1 MSRCHRRRRGAP
13 FRHPNMVRFRFLLRE
28 LVARDLRGRYAGSLL
43 GFLWA
48 FVHPLWQLAL
58 FSFVFAYVLR
68 VPLVGER
75 TASFPLFLFAGL
87 LPWLGVQE
95 GIQRATTVVSEN
107 ANLVKKLRFPSQ
119 LLVLAV
125 VLGSFAHQAVAL
137 ALFALFQAV
146 RGAFEWS
153 ALPWL
158 AVAIAAQLALGFGVG
173 LATAAT
179 QVYFR
184 DVAQFVG
191 IGLSAWFYLTPIV
204 YPIGVVPEALRQ
216 WLFYNPLTVVVG
228 LYRAALLGSEPPPT
242 IPLLALLGAAAAT
255 LGIGSALFRR
265 LRPGFADEL

>member
-1 MSRCHRRRRGAP
+1 
-13 FRHPNMVRFRFLLRE
+13 MVRFRFLLRE

-95 GIQRATTVVSEN
+95 GVQRATTVVAEN

-125 VLGSFAHQAVAL
+125 VLGSFAHQSVAL
-137 ALFALFQAV
+137 GVFALLQGV
-146 RGAFEWS
+146 RGALAWGS
-153 ALPWL
+153 LPWL
-158 AVAIAAQLALGFGVG
+158 ALAIAAQLALAFGLG
-173 LATAAT
+173 LAASAA

-184 DVAQFVG
+184 DVAQIVG
-191 IGLSAWFYLTPIV
+191 IALSAWFYVTPIV
-204 YPIGVVPEALRQ
+204 YPIGVVPEPLRE
-216 WLFYNPLTVVVG
+216 LLLYNPLAVVVG
-228 LYRAALLGSEPPPT
+228 LYRTALLGSAPPPVV
-242 IPLLALLGAAAAT
+242 PLLALAGVAAGALAGGLAV
-255 LGIGSALFRR
+255 FRR